1 MRSLALITALLL
13 PTIGTADTDAPWN
26 LLGDAT
32 FTETLKGDTY
42 RVDKAFPAGLRDGQT
57 MTIEGYVVPIQA
69 QAYIT
74 SFLLVQ
80 DPADCPYCGT
90 GDGYAPTLEVLLSR
104 AAPDIPEF
112 SQVTVT
118 GTLQFVT
125 DTETWQLFRLTDART
140 EG

>member
-1 MRSLALITALLL
+1 MRALVLLL
-13 PTIGTADTDAPWN
+13 CLPVAALADTDAPWN
-26 LLGDAT
+26 LLGEGT
-32 FTETLKGDTY
+32 FTETLKGDIY
-42 RVDKAFPAGLRDGQT
+42 RVDKEFPAGLADGQA
-57 MTIEGYVVPIQA
+57 MTIQGYVVPIQA

-90 GDGYAPTLEVLLSR
+90 GDGYAPTLEVLLKR

-118 GTLQFVT
+118 GTLEFVT